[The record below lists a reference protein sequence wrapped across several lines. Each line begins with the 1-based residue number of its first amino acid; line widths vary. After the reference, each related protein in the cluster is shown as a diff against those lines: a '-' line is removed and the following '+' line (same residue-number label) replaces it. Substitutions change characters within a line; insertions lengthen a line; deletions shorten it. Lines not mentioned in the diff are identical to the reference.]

1 MRLMTDDTPTD
12 GECRARPMAANA
24 VGMVALCRCCGHVH
38 LNLQYV
44 TLRFEAEAFR
54 ELVQLMAEGQLRMDG
69 LVRRPPRGADADAM
83 H

>member
-1 MRLMTDDTPTD
+1 MND
-12 GECRARPMAANA
+12 GQPDAECRAMPLAHNP

-44 TLRFEAEAFR
+44 TLRFEADAFR
-54 ELVQLMAEGQLRMDG
+54 ELAELLTQGQHQIDRLAM
-69 LVRRPPRGADADAM
+69 RPTRLAEPAV